1 MSLDVPF
8 GDTLWC
14 FMLDDKLCL
23 IDANSLVYRA
33 FFAVKAALAT
43 SGGQPTNAIFGF
55 IRMVR
60 RILDDVEPEYLAVCF
75 DVGKVTHR
83 TEKFAA
89 YKQQR
94 PPMPDSL
101 AAQLPWIR
109 EIVRAYRFA
118 LFEKEGFEAD
128 DIIATLCHKT
138 AKTFRKVV
146 IVSSDKDILQLV
158 GDRVE
163 VYNPYK
169 EEGLVFTP
177 EVVEEK
183 MGVVP
188 ERIRDLIALMGD
200 ASDNI
205 PGVKGIGAKTAL
217 DLLKEFKDVDDLLRH
232 RGRIKRE
239 AVRRALEEGEAF
251 LALSRELAILRT
263 DVPIEVEVEKLKIGA
278 PDTAALWDLFT
289 RLEFRGMLKEMA
301 EEGMAAGPFVP
312 AAGAAVAQAS
322 AAEVLPAVKKK
333 KAFGFFFP
341 GEGPQVFVAVDGKK
355 TYRLEGAAEIKKI
368 FSLVG
373 CVAVGYDVKA
383 ARHLFAQWG
392 VAPQTAFFDVMLA
405 AYLVGSVKGSFDFV
419 PLVWNYLDMKGAS
432 APSLAGQEPVLM
444 LRLKAALEDRLEK
457 AGLTSLFD
465 DVEMPLERILF
476 DMERC
481 GVAIDRK
488 VLKALAHE
496 IDKKLKGLIEGIY
509 DAAGAAFNINS
520 PKQLSEVLFGK
531 LKLPVVKKTKTGF
544 STDEEVLT
552 RLSSRHELPKALL
565 EYRQLTKLKT
575 TYVDVLPGLADAA
588 GRIHGSFNQTGTET
602 GRLSSSNPNLQNIP
616 IKTPMGRRIREA
628 FVASGDGAQLLSADY
643 SQIELRV
650 LAHLSQDEVLSDA
663 FRQEADIHRT
673 TASLIFNREE
683 ADVTDE
689 MRENAK
695 RVNFGIIYGMS
706 PYGLAKDLGIEP
718 HMAEAFIQEYFL
730 RYPRVKTYL
739 ESQIEHVR
747 EHGYVTTLLGRRR
760 YIPEVHNKNLAVRQ
774 FAERQAI
781 NAPIQGSAADL
792 IKVAMVRIDRRMK
805 GEGLRSRLILQ
816 VHDELVFEMARK
828 EKGDLPELVR
838 REMEDVIKLRVPL
851 KVALRSG
858 PNWSTMEAI

>member
-1 MSLDVPF
+1 
-8 GDTLWC
+8 
-14 FMLDDKLCL
+14 MLDAKLCL

-33 FFAVKAALAT
+33 FFAVKAALST

-55 IRMVR
+55 VKMIR
-60 RILDDVEPEYLAVCF
+60 RILDDVEPGYLAVCF

-89 YKQQR
+89 YKQNR
-94 PPMPDSL
+94 APMPDAL
-101 AAQLPWIR
+101 ASQMPWIR
-109 EIVRAYRFA
+109 DLVRAYRMP

-128 DIIATLCHKT
+128 DVIATLVKK
-138 AKTFRKVV
+138 ASGKFRKVV

-183 MGVVP
+183 MGVAP

-217 DLLKEFKDVDDLLRH
+217 GLLKEFEDVDDLLRH
-232 RGRIKRE
+232 RDRIKRE
-239 AVRRALEEGEAF
+239 GVRRALEEGEAS
-251 LALSRELAILRT
+251 LVLSRELAVLRT
-263 DVPIEVEVEKLKIGA
+263 DVPLDVEIEKLKIDA

-289 RLEFRGMLKEMA
+289 CLEFRGMLKELA
-301 EEGMAAGPFVP
+301 QAGTDLGRPAP
-312 AAGAAVAQAS
+312 AAGAAI
-322 AAEVLPAVKKK
+322 AEADAEEIVPAVRKK

-341 GEGPQVFVAVDGKK
+341 GEESQVFVAVDEVKVYK
-355 TYRLEGAAEIKKI
+355 LEGARDIKKI
-368 FSLVG
+368 FSLAG

-383 ARHLFAQWG
+383 ARHRLAGWG
-392 VAPQTAFFDVMLA
+392 ITPAAAFFDVMLA
-405 AYLVGSVKGSFDFV
+405 AYLVESAKGSFDLV
-419 PLVWNYLDMKGAS
+419 PLVWNYLDMKGTS
-432 APSLAGQEPVLM
+432 AHALAGQEPVLM
-444 LRLKAALEDRLEK
+444 LRLKTALEDKLEE
-457 AGLTSLFD
+457 ADLTQLFD

-481 GVAIDRK
+481 GVKIDRK
-488 VLKALAHE
+488 VLGALARE
-496 IDKKLKGLIEGIY
+496 IDGKLKDLIEGIY
-509 DAAGAAFNINS
+509 DTAGVAFNINS

-531 LKLPVVKKTKTGF
+531 LKLPVIKKTKTGF

-552 RLSSRHELPKALL
+552 RLSVRHELPKALL

-575 TYVDVLPGLADAA
+575 TYVNVLPGLADEA
-588 GRIHGSFNQTGTET
+588 GRIHGSFNQTGTQT

-616 IKTPMGRRIREA
+616 IKTAMGRRIREA
-628 FVASGDGAQLLSADY
+628 FVASKDYARLLSADY

-650 LAHLSQDEVLSDA
+650 LAHLSEDEVLGEA
-663 FRQEADIHRT
+663 FRQEADIHRY
-673 TASLIFNREE
+673 TASLIFNMEE
-683 ADVTDE
+683 AEVTDE

-695 RVNFGIIYGMS
+695 RVNFGIVYGMS
-706 PYGLAKDLGIEP
+706 PYGLAKDLGLEP
-718 HMAEAFIQEYFL
+718 RMAEAFIQEYFL
-730 RYPRVKTYL
+730 RYPRVKSYL
-739 ESQIEHVR
+739 EGQIEHVR

-792 IKVAMVRIDRRMK
+792 IKVAMVRIDGRMK
-805 GEGLRSRLILQ
+805 EEGLRSRMILQ
-816 VHDELVFEMARK
+816 VHDELVFEMTKK
-828 EKGDLPELVR
+828 EERVLPELVR
-838 REMEDVIKLRVPL
+838 REMEGVMELRVPL
-851 KVALRSG
+851 KVTLKAG
-858 PNWSTMEAI
+858 ADWSRMGEMA